1 MSTLPPANPYAVPQ
15 AAAEPAGDSR
25 FQYRPLGGR
34 AIAVAIPLGVY
45 VVFAV
50 LAIVLGVGPG
60 SSGQSWSEAW
70 ADESPMTTSDY
81 VEGGE
86 GMAMVATIIVLC
98 FFLPQANRNARALT
112 GGSMRFSP
120 ASTMWWFFVP
130 IMMFF
135 RPYQAVRE
143 IWQSSTAPPE
153 RNFTVQPAP
162 SWLRL
167 WWGTWLVFN
176 ILGSLTEQLAKRG
189 MPSSETFSLVVR
201 LCGIVAAVCLIYT
214 VRRIASAQAKR
225 ASGAADSI

>member
-15 AAAEPAGDSR
+15 AAAAEVAGDSR
-25 FQYRPLGGR
+25 SQYRPLGGR
-34 AIAVAIPLGVY
+34 VVAVAIPLGLY
-45 VVFAV
+45 VVFAL
-50 LAIVLGVGPG
+50 LAILLGVGPG
-60 SSGQSWSEAW
+60 SAGQTWSEAW
-70 ADESPMTTSDY
+70 EDESPVTTSDL
-81 VEGGE
+81 VEFGE
-86 GMAMVATIIVLC
+86 GATVVGAIIVLC

-112 GGSMRFSP
+112 GGNMRFSP

-130 IMMFF
+130 IMNLF

-176 ILGSLTEQLAKRG
+176 LLASVTERLAKRG
-189 MPSSETFSLVVR
+189 MPSAETFSLVER
-201 LCGIVAAVCLIYT
+201 LCGIVAAICLIYAA
-214 VRRIASAQAKR
+214 RRIATAQAKR
-225 ASGAADSI
+225 ASTAAL